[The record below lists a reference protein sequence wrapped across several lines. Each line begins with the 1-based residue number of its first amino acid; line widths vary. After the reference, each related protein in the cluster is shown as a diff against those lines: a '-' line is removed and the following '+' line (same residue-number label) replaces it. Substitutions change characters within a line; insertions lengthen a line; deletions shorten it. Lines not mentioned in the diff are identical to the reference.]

1 MFYLDIRSLKLKSV
15 PMNSIRILLAEDDNN
30 LGVLLKNYLNAKEY
44 NTELFINGTQALKA
58 FPAGSFNLC
67 ILDIM
72 MPEMDG
78 LTLAKEIRQISPD
91 MPVIFLTAKNQKE
104 DIIDGFKSGADD
116 YITKPF
122 SMEELLYRIEA
133 VLRRMT
139 TPGTKKKDDF
149 YAIGGYSFDP
159 LKQMLTYKDQ
169 TIKLTT
175 KESELLEMLCKH
187 SNEILERNFALKTI
201 WIDDNYFNARS
212 MDVYITRLR
221 KYLSKDPSVKILNVH
236 GRGYKLIS

>member
-1 MFYLDIRSLKLKSV
+1 MALD
-15 PMNSIRILLAEDDNN
+15 
-30 LGVLLKNYLNAKEY
+30 
-44 NTELFINGTQALKA
+44 A
-58 FPAGSFNLC
+58 FPSGSFGLC

-78 LTLAKEIRQISPD
+78 LTLAREIRLINPD
-91 MPVIFLTAKNQKE
+91 IPIIFLTAKNQKE

-133 VLRRMT
+133 ILRRSAY
-139 TPGTKKKDDF
+139 PSLSKKDDT
-149 YAIGGYSFDP
+149 YSIGGYSFYP
-159 LKQMLTYKDQ
+159 LTQKLIFDDQ

-175 KESELLEMLCKH
+175 KESELLDLLCRH
-187 SNEILERNFALKTI
+187 GNQILERNFALKTI

-221 KYLSKDPSVKILNVH
+221 KYLKKDPSVKILNIH
-236 GRGYKLIS
+236 GKGYKLIS

>member
-1 MFYLDIRSLKLKSV
+1 
-15 PMNSIRILLAEDDNN
+15 MNNIRILLAEDDNN
-30 LGVLLKNYLNAKEY
+30 LGILLQTYLTAKNYE
-44 NTELFINGTQALKA
+44 TVLFINGIKALEA
-58 FPAGSFNLC
+58 FPTGSFGLC

-78 LTLAKEIRQISPD
+78 LTLAREIRLSNPD
-91 MPVIFLTAKNQKE
+91 IPIIFLTAKNQKE
-104 DIIDGFKSGADD
+104 DIIGGFKSGADD

-133 VLRRMT
+133 ILRRT
-139 TPGTKKKDDF
+139 SSPAVKRKDEN
-149 YAIGGYSFDP
+149 YIIGGYSFDP
-159 LKQMLTYKDQ
+159 LNQMLVFRDQ
-169 TIKLTT
+169 AIKLTT
-175 KESELLEMLCKH
+175 KESELLELLCRH
-187 SNEILERNFALKTI
+187 GNEILERNFALKTI

-221 KYLSKDPSVKILNVH
+221 KYLKKDPSVKILNVH

>member
-1 MFYLDIRSLKLKSV
+1 
-15 PMNSIRILLAEDDNN
+15 MNNIRILLAEDDSN
-30 LGVLLKNYLNAKEY
+30 LGILLRSYLIAKNYE
-44 NTELFINGTQALKA
+44 TSLFINGSLALE
-58 FPAGSFNLC
+58 SFSTESFGLC

-78 LTLAKEIRQISPD
+78 LTLAREIRFINPEI
-91 MPVIFLTAKNQKE
+91 PIIFLTAKNQKE
-104 DIIDGFKSGADD
+104 DVIDGFKSGADD

-133 VLRRMT
+133 ILRRT
-139 TPGTKKKDDF
+139 TVPILNKKRES
-149 YAIGGYSFDP
+149 YIIGGYSFDP
-159 LKQMLTYKDQ
+159 LKQMLVYKDQ
-169 TIKLTT
+169 LIKLTT
-175 KESELLEMLCKH
+175 KESELLELLCRH
-187 SNEILERNFALKTI
+187 GNEILERNFALKTI

-221 KYLSKDPSVKILNVH
+221 KYLRKDPEVKILNIH